1 MRGALSWLGDCT
13 MAWRSPFARQ
23 FYAAVVLWAA
33 LVVVAEPLAE
43 WMGEPLRVPAA
54 LSPVLPAAW
63 AMWALVRYLGQVD
76 ELERRKYVEAL
87 VFAFTVT
94 FLIVSVGAQLETVDR
109 ARLNAHAIVTV
120 MLISWSVGYGVS
132 AWRYR

>member
-1 MRGALSWLGDCT
+1 MRGTLSWLGDCA

-23 FYAAVVLWAA
+23 FYAAVFLWAF
-33 LVVVAEPLAE
+33 LVVVAEPLADRAT
-43 WMGEPLRVPAA
+43 GSARLAVA
-54 LSPVLPAAW
+54 LTPVLPAAW
-63 AMWALVRYLGQVD
+63 AMWALVRYLAQQD

-94 FLIVSVGAQLETVDR
+94 FLIVSVGAQLETVER
-109 ARLNAHAIVTV
+109 ARLNAHMIVTV
-120 MLISWSVGYGVS
+120 MLVSWSVGYGVA